1 MTDTFLRPRMPP
13 CIACA
18 NAGLE
23 CEYCPSLSFH
33 KAEVWC
39 CQQCWEHSRCKC
51 SLRGLGGPPGA
62 KKDFPEWFA
71 EWEARKG
78 RGEVERKRSTAS
90 RPKKK
95 AARFAAGS
103 AREEEKKEEKPVR
116 KGPRYTM
123 TASRPRTPSPSPPP
137 RRAKEAKKKV
147 VLRVGEG
154 QLSSSSMAVGGQRVS
169 AGDFVGT
176 AWSLGPQKR
185 AEVVLPHAG
194 E

>member
-1 MTDTFLRPRMPP
+1 MTDAFLRPRTPP

-23 CEYCPSLSFH
+23 CEYCPPLSFH

-39 CQQCWEHSRCKC
+39 CQWCWERSRRKC
-51 SLRGLGGPPGA
+51 SLQGLGGPPGA
-62 KKDFPEWFA
+62 KKDFPKWFA
-71 EWEARKG
+71 EWE
-78 RGEVERKRSTAS
+78 
-90 RPKKK
+90 
-95 AARFAAGS
+95 
-103 AREEEKKEEKPVR
+103 VR

-137 RRAKEAKKKV
+137 RRAKEVKKKV

-154 QLSSSSMAVGGQRVS
+154 QPSSSSMAVGGQRVS

-185 AEVVLPHAG
+185 AEVVLPCTG

>member
-1 MTDTFLRPRMPP
+1 MFLRPRMLP
-13 CIACA
+13 CIACT
-18 NAGLE
+18 NTGLE
-23 CEYCPSLSFH
+23 CEYCPPLSFH

-39 CQQCWEHSRCKC
+39 CRWCRERSQRKC

-71 EWEARKG
+71 EWEVRKG

-116 KGPRYTM
+116 KGPHYTM

-137 RRAKEAKKKV
+137 RRAKEVKKKV

-154 QLSSSSMAVGGQRVS
+154 QPLSSLMAVGGQRVS

-185 AEVVLPHAG
+185 AEVVLPRAG